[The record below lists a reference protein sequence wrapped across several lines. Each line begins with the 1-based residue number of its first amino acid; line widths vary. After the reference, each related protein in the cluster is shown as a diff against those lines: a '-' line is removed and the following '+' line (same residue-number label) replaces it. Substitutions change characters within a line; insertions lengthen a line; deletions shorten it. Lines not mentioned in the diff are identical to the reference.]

1 MERNDAPLLDK
12 EKETPAPKVKSLY
25 KALHLLDY
33 FDADHPDAGVTELAT
48 YSGMLKSS
56 VHNILQT
63 LALCGF
69 VTQDSETSRYLLGGA
84 AVSLFSRYRETRR
97 IDYRITDA
105 LQGLRDRFRKD
116 AFFAVKD
123 QDDAVCLCAECV
135 RPAGDS
141 YAKIGARAP
150 LHATS
155 LGKVLLGYSTVA
167 EKRAYCAQEL
177 AACTPQT
184 VTDGAKLAAE
194 LERIIYDGYA
204 MSAGACEPGRYGIA
218 VPVTRGAEPVRY
230 AIGLASD
237 EPISD
242 YMKKQY
248 LGELRYV
255 AKQIAGIVG
264 RRQ

>member
-1 MERNDAPLLDK
+1 MKDQH
-12 EKETPAPKVKSLY
+12 APKVKSLY

-33 FDADHPDAGVTELAT
+33 FDADHPDAGVTELAA

-84 AVSLFSRYRETRR
+84 AVSLFSRYRDTRR
-97 IDYRITDA
+97 LDYRITEY
-105 LQGLRDRFRKD
+105 LQELRDKFQRD
-116 AFFAVKD
+116 AYFAVKD
-123 QDDAVCLCAECV
+123 QGDAVCLCAECV
-135 RPAGDS
+135 RPAGGR
-141 YAKIGARAP
+141 AKIGARAP

-155 LGKVLLGYSTVA
+155 LGKVLLGYSTVD

-184 VTDGAKLAAE
+184 LTDSTELAGE

-204 MSAGACEPGRYGIA
+204 MSEGECESGLYGLA
-218 VPVTRGAEPVRY
+218 VPVTRGAEPVQY

-237 EPISD
+237 EPMSS

-248 LGELRYV
+248 LGELQYI
-255 AKQIAGIVG
+255 AKKIAGIVG
-264 RRQ
+264 RQGRAL